1 MEYSKR
7 KLTTPLGDNEKRKIF
22 NHKKTK
28 TMKAIQINTIETTPT
43 EVIVE
48 VQYKNYKTET
58 LEFSKTVIA
67 EKLGIDYT
75 NKGINEIEDT
85 LNHLGEHNQDEYLI
99 LWEDYEFND
108 NDIEKFLIL
117 EGLMHTT
124 EQIDEWNYTEE
135 IAKARI
141 NNFIERMKYSQNPVE
156 NIEAEMIEAYLKAF
170 EVELN

>member
-1 MEYSKR
+1 
-7 KLTTPLGDNEKRKIF
+7 
-22 NHKKTK
+22 
-28 TMKAIQINTIETTPT
+28 MKAIQINTIETTPN
-43 EVIVE
+43 EVTVE

-75 NKGINEIEDT
+75 HKGVNGFFDDFNPRDGHIQRDFIT
-85 LNHLGEHNQDEYLI
+85 A
-99 LWEDYEFND
+99 WEDYEFND
-108 NDIEKFLIL
+108 NDIEEFLIL

-124 EQIDEWNYTEE
+124 EQIDEWNNTED
-135 IAKARI
+135 IAKERI
-141 NNFIERMKYSQNPVE
+141 NNFIERMKHSQNPVE